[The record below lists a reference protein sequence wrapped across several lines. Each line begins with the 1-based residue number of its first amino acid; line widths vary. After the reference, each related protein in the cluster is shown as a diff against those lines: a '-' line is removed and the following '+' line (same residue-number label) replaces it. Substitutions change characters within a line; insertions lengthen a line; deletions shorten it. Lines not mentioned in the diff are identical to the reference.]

1 MVDLEWTRAGGTRFE
16 LEHQPP
22 GSTPQVRYDGTQASS
37 VRSGLGAGR
46 HRFRVRATNEDGE
59 AGPWSPPLALEVTY
73 MDAGK
78 VRLLLILGALVVT
91 STVVVIL
98 HGHFTHQRNPAR

>member
-1 MVDLEWTRAGGTRFE
+1 MIDLEWTPAGGNHFE
-16 LEHQPP
+16 LEHQAP
-22 GSTPQVRYDGTQASS
+22 GSTPQVRYKGKEASS
-37 VRSGLGAGR
+37 VRSGLAEGR
-46 HRFRVRATNEDGE
+46 HHFRVRAAGDDGE
-59 AGPWSPPLALEVTY
+59 TGPWSPPLALQVTY

-98 HGHFTHQRNPAR
+98 HGHFTHQRDPAR

>member
-1 MVDLEWTRAGGTRFE
+1 M
-16 LEHQPP
+16 
-22 GSTPQVRYDGTQASS
+22 
-37 VRSGLGAGR
+37 
-46 HRFRVRATNEDGE
+46 RATNDGVE
-59 AGPWSPPLALEVTY
+59 AGPWSPPLALQVTY

-98 HGHFTHQRNPAR
+98 HGHFTHQRETDR